1 MTAAVELAA
10 RVGVRAACA
19 ALGVPRPSYYRRH
32 APPPASSARPRPP
45 LALSVGEEQAVLKVL
60 HSERFVDEAPAEV
73 YATLLDEG
81 VYHCSVRTLY
91 RVLERH
97 DEVHE
102 RRRQLARPAA
112 VKPEL
117 LATAPNQ
124 VWSWDITKLLGPVKW
139 TYFYL
144 YVVLDIFSR
153 YVVGWLVAECEAAA
167 LARHL
172 IAESC
177 TKQGIAPGQLTVHS
191 DRGPSMTS
199 KAVAQLLA
207 DLGVT
212 KTHSRPYTSNDNP
225 FSEALFK
232 TTKYRPQFPDRFGSV
247 GDVVTFGRVF
257 FPWYNTAHRHSG
269 IGFLTPEMV
278 HYGQAPAILAART
291 TTLGVAFAAHPER
304 FKGRRPVAG
313 EFPTAV
319 WINPPNRPAD
329 PITSKTDPHRLP
341 QGNDHDQA
349 KGMGSPETGANVAG
363 PAEPIKSP
371 LPARH

>member
-1 MTAAVELAA
+1 V
-10 RVGVRAACA
+10 
-19 ALGVPRPSYYRRH
+19 ALGVPRPSYYRQQS
-32 APPPASSARPRPP
+32 PPPASSARPRPP
-45 LALSVGEEQAVLKVL
+45 LALSVGEEQAVLNVL
-60 HSERFVDEAPAEV
+60 HSERFVDQAPAEV

-91 RVLERH
+91 RVLERY

-102 RRRQLARPAA
+102 RRRQVARPAA

-153 YVVGWLVAECEAAA
+153 YVVGWLVAEREAAA

-177 TKQGIAPGQLTVHS
+177 AKQGITPGQLTVHS

-199 KAVAQLLA
+199 KPVAQLLA

-232 TTKYRPQFPDRFGSV
+232 TTKYRPEFPTRFATPAEA
-247 GDVVTFGRVF
+247 VTFGRVF
-257 FPWYNTAHRHSG
+257 FPWYNTEHRHSG

-291 TTLGVAFAAHPER
+291 ATLSAAFAAHPER
-304 FKGRRPVAG
+304 FKDRRPLPAG
-313 EFPTAV
+313 LPAAV
-319 WINPPNRPAD
+319 WINPPNGLAQPF
-329 PITSKTDPHRLP
+329 TSKPDAHRSP
-341 QGNDHDQA
+341 QSDEHDHGE
-349 KGMGSPETGANVAG
+349 GMGRPETGADRAVL
-363 PAEPIKSP
+363 AEPIKSP